1 MKSQTPTFTIEP
13 DSFEPEFEACFRAVD
28 SVARELGI
36 DYVVVGATARD
47 LVMQSVLK
55 AEVERATKDI
65 DYSININSW
74 DDFDRFKTELSNR
87 GFKQSEKLTQR
98 LSFPISNE
106 NDIPIDIVPFGAI
119 ANELGNIAWPP
130 DQSFRMSVL
139 GFAEVMQ
146 SRWSIQIAEDLT
158 LPVISPAGLCL
169 LKLVAWIDRDQTK
182 RAKDAQDVVYV
193 LNHYDKVPG
202 MFDAV
207 YDEGIMERHEFDQP
221 KAIAD
226 KLAQDVVSICSA
238 STYEFICQGLFE
250 ADAQLEAF
258 VNDIGYKDETN
269 IQYYFDLMLV
279 FKDAY
284 LSVKPGNKLK

>member
-28 SVARELGI
+28 SVARDLGI

-47 LVMQSVLK
+47 LVMRSVLK

-65 DYSININSW
+65 DYSINVNSW
-74 DDFDRFKTELSNR
+74 DDFDRFKTELTNQ
-87 GFKQSEKLTQR
+87 GFHQHKRLPQR
-98 LSFPISNE
+98 LYFPVSNE
-106 NDIPIDIVPFGAI
+106 FDIPIDIVPFGAI
-119 ANELGNIAWPP
+119 ANEQGNIAWPP
-130 DQSFRMSVL
+130 DQSFTMSVL

-146 SRWSIQIAEDLT
+146 SRWSIQIAKDLA

-169 LKLVAWIDRDQTK
+169 LKLVAWIDRDQTQ
-182 RAKDAQDVVYV
+182 RAKDAQDVFYV
-193 LNHYDKVPG
+193 LNHYGKVPG

-207 YDEGIMERHEFDQP
+207 YDEGIMERHQFDQP

-226 KLAQDVVSICSA
+226 KLAQDVAGICSA

-250 ADAQLEAF
+250 SDAQLEAF
-258 VNDIGYKDETN
+258 INNMGYKDDSV
-269 IQYYFDLMLV
+269 IQNYLDRMLV
-279 FKDAY
+279 FEDAFI
-284 LSVKPGNKLK
+284 SAKNT